1 MIDAMSSFGVK
12 SVLRRDI
19 ILDIRFSE
27 NKEIC
32 EYLTFRG
39 EGRMLYARLP
49 VKDWDKKWIG

>member
-49 VKDWDKKWIG
+49 VKD